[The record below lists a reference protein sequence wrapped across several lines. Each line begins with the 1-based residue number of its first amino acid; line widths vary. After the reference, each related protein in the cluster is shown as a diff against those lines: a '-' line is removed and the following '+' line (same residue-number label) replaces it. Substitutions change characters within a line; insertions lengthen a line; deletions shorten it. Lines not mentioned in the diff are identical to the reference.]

1 MKIKRGDTVLMIT
14 GKDKG
19 RKGKVTKA
27 LPRENKII
35 VEGLNI
41 VKKHVKP
48 KREGE
53 KGKIV
58 EVPRPVDVS
67 NAKLICPKCKKPTRV
82 GYKIV
87 NKKKYRLCK
96 KCNEIFE

>member
-58 EVPRPVDVS
+58 EVSRPVDVS
-67 NAKLICPKCKKPTRV
+67 NAKLICPKCKNPTRV

-96 KCNEIFE
+96 KCNETFE